1 MNGRK
6 GRTHMYVGFNK
17 KYKNDRF
24 ERSILRDAM
33 GICLIAIGSAI
44 FLVLMLG
51 CSVKSID
58 TTKETVS
65 ATSVD
70 MQFALTK
77 ARMLANGRRVI
88 WTDIQKERTLYKAVL
103 TLDDRPD

>member
-17 KYKNDRF
+17 KMERIRF
-24 ERSILRDAM
+24 ERGILRDAM

-58 TTKETVS
+58 TKETVS

-103 TLDDRPD
+103 TLDGRPD